1 MPGNGWGWWR
11 PMTGCF
17 TLQIKGFPLFLPP
30 LFQCYL
36 QRGGFSPFMEISV
49 GAVLE
54 GTIKSIT
61 KFGAFV
67 TLPGG
72 RSGLVHIS
80 EISHSLR
87 GQCQRRAQRRT
98 GMVKVK
104 VVSIDEAGRINL
116 SMKKAAPLLPGPKAP
131 AETGRTGLISVGIP
145 AAQAA
150 AGAATTPAPPGAGT
164 LGCPSARRPD
174 RLRGPTQ
181 AVHAGLGQQTLR
193 PENDGKTQLP
203 AGRPPLNPPTFARI
217 LPTARRGPYPSRPPC
232 GLFFAPFGL
241 RRDRERGTLPL
252 PCAGSQRILHKK
264 L

>member
-1 MPGNGWGWWR
+1 
-11 PMTGCF
+11 
-17 TLQIKGFPLFLPP
+17 
-30 LFQCYL
+30 
-36 QRGGFSPFMEISV
+36 MEISV

-80 EISHSLR
+80 EISHSYVANVSDVLSE
-87 GQCQRRAQRRT
+87 GQA
-98 GMVKVK
+98 VKVK

-116 SMKKAAPLLPGPKAP
+116 SMKKAAP
-131 AETGRTGLISVGIP
+131 
-145 AAQAA
+145 
-150 AGAATTPAPPGAGT
+150 PPPRPQGAGRDRQNRPDFRGNSGGT
-164 LGCPSARRPD
+164 GGRRGSHHPSPARGSPSARRSG
-174 RLRGPTQ
+174 RLRGPAQ

-217 LPTARRGPYPSRPPC
+217 LPTARRGPGPSRPPAGCFLRPLGC
-232 GLFFAPFGL
+232 GGAGNGGHCPAW
-241 RRDRERGTLPL
+241 RRKPENPSIRN
-252 PCAGSQRILHKK
+252 CKK
-264 L
+264 